1 MAHCGVA
8 QTRRSPL
15 ELRRPRRP
23 GRRAH
28 KADPGAPAEHPRAAC
43 QRLGGLA
50 VKPEGW
56 MDAPSVALGA
66 TTLTQ
71 AVKYAG
77 ASGDFNPLHH
87 DLEAARRAGFKDIIV
102 HGSLN
107 AARLAHVAETHLAT
121 GPIGD
126 QTSSA

>member
-1 MAHCGVA
+1 
-8 QTRRSPL
+8 
-15 ELRRPRRP
+15 
-23 GRRAH
+23 
-28 KADPGAPAEHPRAAC
+28 
-43 QRLGGLA
+43 

-56 MDAPSVALGA
+56 MDAPSVALGV

-107 AARLAHVAETHLAT
+107 AARLAHVVETHLAT

-126 QTSSA
+126 ETSSASVVGGLTELMVRFRTPRRTWATTDSRMARIWHAS